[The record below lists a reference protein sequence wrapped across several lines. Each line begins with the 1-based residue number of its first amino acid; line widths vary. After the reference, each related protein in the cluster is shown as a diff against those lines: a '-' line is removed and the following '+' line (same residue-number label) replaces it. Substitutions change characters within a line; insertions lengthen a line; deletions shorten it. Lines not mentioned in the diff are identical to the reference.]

1 MSDPRTIPTAVEE
14 AAGAWFAR
22 RRSGTM
28 TSAEARAL
36 EAWLAEDPRH
46 MEAFQTI
53 ELAWAEVEDFRSAPE
68 ILAIRERA
76 RGRRSGVTRAFASR
90 AAAAVLALAVIG
102 LGGYGLK
109 ASGWID
115 LHRFSNQSYA
125 TRVGEKTAVTLPDGS
140 VVTLNTDTA
149 IHTVASRD
157 KRLVYLDRGQA
168 FFRVAHDTEH
178 PFEVHALGR
187 TVTAVG
193 TAFDVRVDRGRFEVT
208 LVEGKVRVSAPVP
221 APAAAPAKPGAPP
234 PAPVERTTEMLAGD
248 QLVAVND
255 KEWTLERTDPIKE
268 TVWLVGR
275 LKFEGEPLGQVAE
288 EFNRYSTRKLV
299 IADPKLAAKPISG
312 TFRADDQDAFVQ
324 ALAIAHIARV
334 DSENG
339 ETVLLGRSE

>member
-1 MSDPRTIPTAVEE
+1 MTRAVPTAVEE

-22 RRSGTM
+22 RRSGAM
-28 TSAEARAL
+28 TPAEAKAL

-46 MEAFQTI
+46 LEAFQTI
-53 ELAWAEVEDFRSAPE
+53 ELAWAEVEDFRASPE
-68 ILAIRERA
+68 ILALRERA
-76 RGRRSGVTRAFASR
+76 RGRRSGVTRAAVSR
-90 AAAAVLALAVIG
+90 MAAAFLGLAVIG
-102 LGGYGLK
+102 AGGYGLK
-109 ASGWID
+109 ASGLID
-115 LHRFSNQSYA
+115 LHRFSNQQYA
-125 TRVGEKTAVTLPDGS
+125 TRVGEKTSVTLPDGS

-149 IHTVASRD
+149 LHTVASRD

-193 TAFDVRVDRGRFEVT
+193 TAFEVRVDRGKFAVT
-208 LVEGKVRVSAPVP
+208 LVEGKVRVSAPVV
-221 APAAAPAKPGAPP
+221 AAPAKPNAPA
-234 PAPVERTTEMLAGD
+234 PAPVERTTEMLPGD

-255 KEWTLERTDPIKE
+255 REWKLDRTDPIKE

-299 IADPKLAAKPISG
+299 IADPKLAARPVSG

-324 ALAIAHIARV
+324 ALQIAHIARV
-334 DSENG
+334 DSEND
-339 ETVLLGRSE
+339 EVVQLGRP

>member
-1 MSDPRTIPTAVEE
+1 MNPAPTAIEE

-22 RRSGTM
+22 RRSGAM
-28 TSAEARAL
+28 TPAEARAL

-46 MEAFQTI
+46 LEAFQTI

-76 RGRRSGVTRAFASR
+76 RGRRSGVTRAAVSR
-90 AAAAVLALAVIG
+90 MAAAFLGLAVIAT
-102 LGGYGLK
+102 GGYGLK
-109 ASGWID
+109 ASGLID
-115 LHRFSNQSYA
+115 LHRFSNQQYA
-125 TRVGEKTAVTLPDGS
+125 TRVGEKTSVTLPDGS

-149 IHTVASRD
+149 LHTVASRD

-193 TAFDVRVDRGRFEVT
+193 TAFEVRVDQGKFAVT
-208 LVEGKVRVSAPVP
+208 LVEGKVRVSAPVV
-221 APAAAPAKPGAPP
+221 ATPAKPNAPA
-234 PAPVERTTEMLAGD
+234 PAPVERTTEMLPGD

-255 KEWTLERTDPIKE
+255 KEWTLDRTDPIKE

-334 DSENG
+334 DSENDD
-339 ETVLLGRSE
+339 TVQLGRSE

>member
-1 MSDPRTIPTAVEE
+1 MNPAPTAIEE

-22 RRSGTM
+22 RRSGVM
-28 TSAEARAL
+28 TPAEVRAL
-36 EAWLAEDPRH
+36 EAWLADDPRH
-46 MEAFQTI
+46 MEAFQTV

-76 RGRRSGVTRAFASR
+76 RGRRSGVTRAAVSR
-90 AAAAVLALAVIG
+90 MAAAFLGLAVIAT
-102 LGGYGLK
+102 GGYGLK
-109 ASGWID
+109 ASGLID
-115 LHRFSNQSYA
+115 LHRFSNQQYA
-125 TRVGEKTAVTLPDGS
+125 TRVGEKTSVTLPDGS

-149 IHTVASRD
+149 LHTVASRD
-157 KRLVYLDRGQA
+157 KRIVYLDKGQA
-168 FFRVAHDTEH
+168 FFRVAHDTAH

-193 TAFDVRVDRGRFEVT
+193 TAFEVRVDRGKFAVT
-208 LVEGKVRVSAPVP
+208 LVEGKVRVSAPVV
-221 APAAAPAKPGAPP
+221 AAPAKPNAPA
-234 PAPVERTTEMLAGD
+234 PAPVERTTEMLPGD

-255 KEWTLERTDPIKE
+255 KEWTLDRTDPIKE

-324 ALAIAHIARV
+324 ALAIAHIARAE
-334 DSENG
+334 SENDD
-339 ETVLLGRSE
+339 VVQLGRLE

>member
-1 MSDPRTIPTAVEE
+1 MIRTAPTAVEE

-22 RRSGTM
+22 RRSGAM
-28 TSAEARAL
+28 TPAEAKSL

-46 MEAFQTI
+46 LEAFQTI

-76 RGRRSGVTRAFASR
+76 RGRLSGVTRAFVSR
-90 AAAAVLALAVIG
+90 AAAAMLALAVIG

-109 ASGWID
+109 ASGLID
-115 LHRFSNQSYA
+115 LHRFSNQQYA
-125 TRVGEKTAVTLPDGS
+125 TRVGEKTSVTLPDGS

-149 IHTVASRD
+149 LHTVASRD

-193 TAFDVRVDRGRFEVT
+193 TAFEVRVDRGKFQVT
-208 LVEGKVRVSAPVP
+208 LVEGKVRVSAPVV
-221 APAAAPAKPGAPP
+221 AAPAKPNAPA
-234 PAPVERTTEMLAGD
+234 PAPVERTTEMLPGD

-255 KEWTLERTDPIKE
+255 REWKLDRTDPIKE

-299 IADPKLAAKPISG
+299 IADPKLAARPVSG

-324 ALAIAHIARV
+324 ALQIAHIARV
-334 DSENG
+334 DSEND
-339 ETVLLGRSE
+339 EVVQLGRP

>member
-1 MSDPRTIPTAVEE
+1 MNPAPTAIEE

-22 RRSGTM
+22 RRSGAM
-28 TSAEARAL
+28 TPAEARAL
-36 EAWLAEDPRH
+36 EAWLADDPRH

-76 RGRRSGVTRAFASR
+76 RGRRSGVTRAAVSR
-90 AAAAVLALAVIG
+90 LAAAFLGLAVIAT
-102 LGGYGLK
+102 GGYGLK
-109 ASGWID
+109 ASGLID
-115 LHRFSNQSYA
+115 LHRFSNQQYA
-125 TRVGEKTAVTLPDGS
+125 TRVGEKTSVTLPDGS

-149 IHTVASRD
+149 LHTVASRD
-157 KRLVYLDRGQA
+157 KRLVYLDKGQA

-193 TAFDVRVDRGRFEVT
+193 TAFEVRVDQGKFAVT

-221 APAAAPAKPGAPP
+221 APAPTKPGAPL
-234 PAPVERTTEMLAGD
+234 PAPVERTTEMLPGD

-255 KEWTLERTDPIKE
+255 KEWTLDRTDPIKE

-334 DSENG
+334 DSENDDA
-339 ETVLLGRSE
+339 VQLGRPE